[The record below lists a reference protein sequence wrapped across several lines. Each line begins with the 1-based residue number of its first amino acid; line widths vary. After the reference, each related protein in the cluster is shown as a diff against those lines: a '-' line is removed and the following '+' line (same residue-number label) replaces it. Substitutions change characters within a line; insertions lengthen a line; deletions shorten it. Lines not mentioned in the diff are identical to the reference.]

1 VYALQ
6 RNRYRCVQAGVDI
19 GAGVWRAGR
28 GTGEPSL
35 HRGSCIEAA
44 SGVMLHRCSLVSSTA
59 LADRRLPGIQSAARS
74 HSKEVVMWEW
84 VNAVSGA
91 IMLTTE
97 AWIQGADWVLRCV
110 YGVGGS
116 C

>member
-1 VYALQ
+1 
-6 RNRYRCVQAGVDI
+6 
-19 GAGVWRAGR
+19 
-28 GTGEPSL
+28 
-35 HRGSCIEAA
+35 
-44 SGVMLHRCSLVSSTA
+44 
-59 LADRRLPGIQSAARS
+59 
-74 HSKEVVMWEW
+74 MWEW